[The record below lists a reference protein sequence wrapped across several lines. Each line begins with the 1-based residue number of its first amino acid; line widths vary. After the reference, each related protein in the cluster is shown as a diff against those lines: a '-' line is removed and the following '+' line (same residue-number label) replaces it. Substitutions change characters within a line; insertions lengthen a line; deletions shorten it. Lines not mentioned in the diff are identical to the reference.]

1 MNPMQSLIWPALLTV
16 GAGASVLVQQALNAN
31 LRAELNSAAWSGFMS
46 YFLGV
51 IFMLCLAIVLRD
63 PVPPASTI
71 ARVPWWAWNGGIFGA
86 IFIALSIITIPKL
99 GGAAY
104 IAILVTGQ
112 MIAALAFDHFGLLGI
127 PERQIDLPRLLGVAL
142 LVGGVILIRR

>member
-1 MNPMQSLIWPALLTV
+1 MQNLIWPALLTV
-16 GAGASVLVQQALNAN
+16 GAGMSVLIQQALNAN

-51 IFMLCLAIVLRD
+51 LCMAGLAFVLRD
-63 PVPPASTI
+63 PLPSASLM
-71 ARVPWWAWNGGIFGA
+71 ARVPIWAWSGGIFGA
-86 IFIALSIITIPKL
+86 IFIGLSIITIPKL

-112 MIAALAFDHFGLLGI
+112 MIAALAVDHFGWLGI
-127 PERQIDLPRLLGVAL
+127 PERHIDLTRVLGVAL
-142 LVGGVILIRR
+142 LVGGVVLMRR